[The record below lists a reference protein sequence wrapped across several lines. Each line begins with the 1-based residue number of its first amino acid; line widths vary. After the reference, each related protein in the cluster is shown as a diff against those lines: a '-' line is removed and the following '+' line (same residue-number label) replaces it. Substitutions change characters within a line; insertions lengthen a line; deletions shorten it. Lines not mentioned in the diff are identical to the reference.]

1 MNSQYLASY
10 NWLDRANCTIVAPG
24 EPPQFKKPDKPTKFR
39 EGSANEPFKS
49 SCRKQT
55 IVACGSLMGNLLLF
69 ARGSDKTFRI
79 LVEAVG
85 DTVFF
90 LRREKSPFE
99 TIPGVYGYGHSFP
112 EAYTAWAYDM
122 RGSES
127 YQRILEYEFAGMKAL
142 IRFEGDGFLP
152 ERVPGHGDRPKAPPS
167 GLSSNSQ
174 SYSDTRSIPR
184 DTMDE
189 ELLESMANTADSAAY
204 PTKSTEQTKSLRIE
218 KRGRRIPQST
228 VFDLKSRSRTK
239 IDADTAS
246 EEMPRLWVAQIPNF
260 MLAHHESG
268 VFTSIKIIDTKD
280 AIQAWEEENQKALAE
295 FAARLRRLVAF
306 ARSMEKFEIVRENVG
321 KELEL
326 REQGGDITGV
336 LPPDLMET

>member
-39 EGSANEPFKS
+39 EGSGTYYRNQNASRHPTYPLEPMS
-49 SCRKQT
+49 RSNPAAENRP
-55 IVACGSLMGNLLLF
+55 S
-69 ARGSDKTFRI
+69 I

-218 KRGRRIPQST
+218 KRERRIPQST

-280 AIQAWEEENQKALAE
+280 AIQAWEEEYQKALAE

-306 ARSMEKFEIVRENVG
+306 ARSMGKFEIVRENVG
-321 KELEL
+321 EELEL